1 MSALEIV
8 LVSVLGSIAVFAA
21 LGILVMHALQENK
34 AANLNF
40 LNLQSEKGKTVLFG
54 DSLMDFYPVQEFF
67 PTRHIYNRG
76 IANDTT
82 KDLLARLENV
92 TDLAPSKL
100 FLLIGTNDL
109 GCLVKPQKI
118 LANTE
123 KIVEAVRLSSPGV
136 KIYILSQFPV
146 LRTATFFSVFSCN
159 FRTNKKLRALSAM
172 QKEFCLQN
180 GCTFIDVWPVLS
192 DKKNRLKREYTIE
205 GLHLTIKGYSAVS
218 EVLRPYIFE

>member
-8 LVSVLGSIAVFAA
+8 LVSVLGSIAVITGI
-21 LGILVMHALQENK
+21 GILVIHALQENK
-34 AANLNF
+34 AANLNL
-40 LNLQSEKGKTVLFG
+40 LNLQSEKEKTVFFG

-82 KDLLARLENV
+82 KDVLARLENV
-92 TDLAPSKL
+92 ADLAPSKL

-118 LANTE
+118 LANVA
-123 KIVEAVRLSSPGV
+123 KIVEAVRISNPNV

-159 FRTNKKLRALSAM
+159 FRTNKKLMALSEM

-180 GCTFIDVWPVLS
+180 GCSFIDVWPILA
-192 DKKNRLKREYTIE
+192 DEKNRLKREYTIE
-205 GLHLTIKGYSAVS
+205 GLHLTIKGYTAVS
-218 EVLRPYIFE
+218 EVLRPYILD